1 MRRQEFDASFE
12 GTIKRKGER
21 ERERNIYRGAVF
33 IKTAFIFDRSE
44 IQ

>member
-21 ERERNIYRGAVF
+21 EREGEKYIPRGGLYKDSLY
-33 IKTAFIFDRSE
+33 I
-44 IQ
+44 